1 MYKNELKFLL
11 KDLNSKLPSIKFDFK
26 YSTDKIELLDMLV
39 YSDQHQKLQTTLYQK
54 PTDSQN
60 YLHANSKHLYS

>member
-11 KDLNSKLPSIKFDFK
+11 KDLNKKLWSIKFDYK
-26 YSTDKIELLDMLV
+26 YSTDKIEFLDSLV
-39 YSDQHQKLQTTLYQK
+39 YLDQHQKLQTTLYQE

-60 YLHANSKHLYS
+60 YLQITYKY